1 MTIPEIKTNPFSP
14 EDQARVDELLKD
26 PWLKKKTNRARR
38 IYEHLDFL
46 NAHAADILRGPKTSV
61 LDIGPGC
68 GETLEIARAYG
79 HDHLGIDAP
88 SGAGGM
94 GDAYLEYCRIMHR
107 TQGLNVSYCGLMKV
121 VHYTQSFGSYGL
133 IVSRGSWEQ
142 SLSGCMYGIPHDQ
155 HHKSS
160 EMEWIERRATV
171 DVVDLV
177 MCCIFHMLSP
187 NGMFLLHM
195 NGAKNTEYMIGILS
209 QSAIRNNLTTS
220 INPSDNRLIRFTK
233 AAHED
238 SDRLRHSE
246 ADVNRG
252 DDRVGVLAEGE
263 GSTGSLPE

>member
-94 GDAYLEYCRIMHR
+94 GDAYLEYCRIMCK
-107 TQGLNVSYCGLMKV
+107 TQFLKVIYVGLVEWLT
-121 VHYTQSFGSYGL
+121 YTKFYGRYGL
-133 IVSRGSWEQ
+133 IVSRGSLEQ
-142 SLSGCMYGIPHDQ
+142 ALACCMNGEPHDR

-160 EMEWIERRATV
+160 EMTWNESPSTVSKIENLMLEV
-171 DVVDLV
+171 YHL
-177 MCCIFHMLSP
+177 LSP
-187 NGMFLLHM
+187 SGMFLLHM
-195 NGAKNTEYMIGILS
+195 NGSKNTDYIVRVLS
-209 QSAIRNNLTTS
+209 DSAARNSLSIS

-233 AAHED
+233 AANED

-246 ADVNRG
+246 GNVDGG